1 MEIIA
6 LILGLAVLLLVGQV
20 VDLKKEVGKLERR
33 IDRGPEVSYRALV
46 ILNRRLKGLQKKGIE

>member
-20 VDLKKEVGKLERR
+20 TDLKKEVGKLERR
-33 IDRGPEVSYRALV
+33 IDRGPELSYRDVVSLS
-46 ILNRRLKGLQKKGIE
+46 RRLKGLQKERS

>member
-20 VDLKKEVGKLERR
+20 ANLKKEVGKLERR
-33 IDRGPEVSYRALV
+33 IDCGPEFSYRAVVRLS
-46 ILNRRLKGLQKKGIE
+46 RRLKGLQKKGAK